1 MNAFGPSTVRIL
13 FFCWVRMLLS
23 FHILVALIFLASQDP
38 EIQDPEMNF
47 THFKFTHSLKLLWG
61 KFASLFLIPNCNF
74 EKE

>member
-1 MNAFGPSTVRIL
+1 MIAFCPSTVRIL

-23 FHILVALIFLASQDP
+23 FHIL